1 MTTASAPARSRVTH
15 WVTGAA
21 IVAVTAAL
29 AAGLDALEPRV
40 GRLLPDYTEVQG
52 HVFADVIGFLR
63 WVLGDT
69 TEAVFFKSALGG
81 IGMIA
86 GAWIAHLA
94 WRRGR
99 RLGFPLAAG
108 TGLFP
113 SMFAA
118 AALGLVLSN
127 LLWGW
132 TVPASGGW
140 QPTFVAFVAVP
151 AAVVLVYGAGWRVA
165 VTGAVLGAVLNTPV
179 ALVVVNYFC
188 LPLDLPTVIGN
199 VTGMWGGALL
209 AFLLCRRLP
218 WLRRPAPADPP
229 ADDPQP
235 APERHGPVWMVRRVL
250 ADFTEAPFYGNEIA
264 SIGLLLGTVL
274 AFLLNPANPVYGD
287 GVLPAM
293 LTAQVATSTLGV
305 LLYRSRW
312 IARGWYPTFV
322 PVVSVAPATVLTYGA
337 GVHTVVAGAVV
348 GALIGPPVAAWISER
363 LPSDFHPFIGNV
375 VSMAVGTLVAVPV
388 LGLLPGFG

>member
-1 MTTASAPARSRVTH
+1 
-15 WVTGAA
+15 
-21 IVAVTAAL
+21 
-29 AAGLDALEPRV
+29 
-40 GRLLPDYTEVQG
+40 
-52 HVFADVIGFLR
+52 
-63 WVLGDT
+63 
-69 TEAVFFKSALGG
+69 
-81 IGMIA
+81 
-86 GAWIAHLA
+86 
-94 WRRGR
+94 
-99 RLGFPLAAG
+99 
-108 TGLFP
+108 
-113 SMFAA
+113 
-118 AALGLVLSN
+118 
-127 LLWGW
+127 
-132 TVPASGGW
+132 
-140 QPTFVAFVAVP
+140 
-151 AAVVLVYGAGWRVA
+151 
-165 VTGAVLGAVLNTPV
+165 
-179 ALVVVNYFC
+179 
-188 LPLDLPTVIGN
+188 
-199 VTGMWGGALL
+199 
-209 AFLLCRRLP
+209 
-218 WLRRPAPADPP
+218 
-229 ADDPQP
+229 
-235 APERHGPVWMVRRVL
+235 HGPVWMVRRVL